1 MERNIISLL
10 FLTLL
15 LTTAP
20 ASAGEEEMV
29 AVVNGAGIT
38 KVEFDRNWPA
48 YLRRLGI
55 PLNHADKSGKVDEF
69 RKGLLDLL
77 VDQEL
82 LFQEAEKMG
91 KTAGEEQVN
100 EVVAREK
107 ADFAGAAQAGQ
118 AHGTFEEAISQS
130 GLTMD
135 LYTDYIR
142 RRMTVQNLV
151 VGHYGDKV
159 TVSEKDVDDFYAGN
173 PDNFKT
179 EETIRARHILFTV
192 SPDAGEEEKKE
203 AKKKA
208 EEVLEKARGGEDF
221 AELAK
226 IHSQGPSGPKGGDLG
241 VFGRGKMV
249 PPFEEAV
256 FALKPGE
263 VSDLVETRFGYHII
277 KLEERNDASSITRD
291 EAADQIREFLKA
303 QKVNEAVFARLEAL
317 RKDAK
322 VENLLG
328 P

>member
-1 MERNIISLL
+1 MKRNIISLL
-10 FLTLL
+10 SLTLL
-15 LTTAP
+15 LTAVP
-20 ASAGEEEMV
+20 ASAGEEAMV

-48 YLRRLGI
+48 YLNRLGI
-55 PLNHADKSGKVDEF
+55 PLTHADKTGKVEEF

-82 LFQEAEKMG
+82 LFQEARNVGKM
-91 KTAGEEQVN
+91 AGDEQVN
-100 EVVAREK
+100 EVIAKEK
-107 ADFAGAAQAGQ
+107 ADFAGAVQAGQ
-118 AHGTFEEAISQS
+118 AKGTFEEALSQS

-135 LYTDYIR
+135 LYTDYVR

-179 EETIRARHILFTV
+179 EETIWARHILFTV
-192 SPDAGEEEKKE
+192 APDVGEEEKKE

-208 EEVLEKARGGEDF
+208 EEVLKKARGGEDF

-226 IHSQGPSGPKGGDLG
+226 VHSQGPSGPKGGDLG
-241 VFGRGKMV
+241 FFGRGKMV

-256 FALKPGE
+256 FAMKPGE
-263 VSDLVETRFGYHII
+263 ISDLVETRFGFHII
-277 KLEERNDASSITRD
+277 KLEERKAASSITRD

-322 VENLLG
+322 VENLLN